1 MNTKQ
6 LRQKILDLAIR
17 GQLVP
22 QDNNDEP
29 ASILL
34 EKIRAEKQT
43 LIEQKKIKKDKKSSY
58 ITCDLSPYQKYTEHF
73 ADGSSKNITDEIPF
87 EIPENWAWCRL
98 EEITK
103 TIQYGVSKSAKSEGL
118 YRLLRITDI
127 QYNKV
132 IWENV
137 PFTDIKEKDAEN
149 FILENGDFLFARTGA
164 TVGKSYLVEDLVEK
178 SVFASYLIRISLLPN
193 NNINYIKYFFNSEF
207 YWQQIS
213 ERSIGIGQPNVNGTS
228 LKELFLPFPPLS
240 EQRRIVEKIEELLAL
255 VDDLETNKTDLQS
268 YIKQAKSKVLEM
280 AVRGEL
286 VSQNPE
292 DEPASVLLERIKKEQ
307 KSSKSKGKN
316 TEHNTHYEEELPFDI
331 PENWVW
337 CRLGEVCDFERGITF
352 PSSAKQFQYFENS
365 IPCIRTTNVQEE
377 LELDDIWFIDKSYT
391 KNNENKLLKINDII
405 MSSANSRELVGKTC
419 LVKKIDTKF
428 TFGGFVLVIRNKF
441 DYNKYIFYLLR
452 YIFLKGYFR
461 KISTQTTNIANINIA
476 LLEEI
481 IIPLPPLVEQHR
493 IVEKIEHIFAVLE
506 ELEENIL

>member
-22 QDNNDEP
+22 QDSNDEP
-29 ASILL
+29 ASVLL

-73 ADGSSKNITDEIPF
+73 ADGSSKDITDEIPF
-87 EIPENWAWCRL
+87 DIPENWAWCRL
-98 EEITK
+98 GTLLINRDGERKPLSSSVRSKQNEKKYDYYGATGVIDKVDSYIFSEKLLLVGEDGANLLSKIKPNAFFAEGKYWVNNHAHILDATDKSLLDYVIVVINSISLDNYITGSAQPKLSQERLNKILLPLPPLSEQRRIVEKIEELLALVDDLETNKTDLQSYIKQAKSKVLEMAVRGELVLQNPEDEPASVLLEHIKKEQKSSKSKGKNTAHNTHYEEELPFNIPENWVWCRLGEITK
-103 TIQYGVSKSAKSEGL
+103 IIQYGVSKSAKSEGL

-193 NNINYIKYFFNSEF
+193 NNINYIKFFFNSEF

-213 ERSIGIGQPNVNGTS
+213 EKSIGIGQPNVNGTS
-228 LKELFLPFPPLS
+228 LKKLFL
-240 EQRRIVEKIEELLAL
+240 
-255 VDDLETNKTDLQS
+255 
-268 YIKQAKSKVLEM
+268 
-280 AVRGEL
+280 
-286 VSQNPE
+286 
-292 DEPASVLLERIKKEQ
+292 
-307 KSSKSKGKN
+307 
-316 TEHNTHYEEELPFDI
+316 
-331 PENWVW
+331 
-337 CRLGEVCDFERGITF
+337 
-352 PSSAKQFQYFENS
+352 
-365 IPCIRTTNVQEE
+365 
-377 LELDDIWFIDKSYT
+377 
-391 KNNENKLLKINDII
+391 
-405 MSSANSRELVGKTC
+405 
-419 LVKKIDTKF
+419 
-428 TFGGFVLVIRNKF
+428 
-441 DYNKYIFYLLR
+441 
-452 YIFLKGYFR
+452 
-461 KISTQTTNIANINIA
+461 
-476 LLEEI
+476 
-481 IIPLPPLVEQHR
+481 PLPPLAEQHR

>member
-22 QDNNDEP
+22 QDSSDEP
-29 ASILL
+29 ASVLL

-43 LIEQKKIKKDKKSSY
+43 LIEQKKKDKKSSY

-73 ADGSSKNITDEIPF
+73 ADGSSKDITDEIPF

-98 EEITK
+98 EEIGVSELGKTLNSNKDTGELTPYLCSINIHWTCINLEEVKKARFTKEEQRKYILLKNDLLVCEGGDIGRCFIWDLPIPMYYQNALHRIRFYNEINPFFFKFAIEYYKNIHILDKYSKGVTIKHLTK
-103 TIQYGVSKSAKSEGL
+103 TALHSICFPLPPLSEQRRIVEKIEELLALVNDLETNKTDLQSYIKQAKSKVLEMAIRGELVPQNPEDEPASVLLERIKKEQKSSKSKGKTTAHNTHYEEELPFNIPENWVWCRLGEITKIIQYGVSKSAKSEGL

-213 ERSIGIGQPNVNGTS
+213 EKSIGIGQPNVNGTS
-228 LKELFLPFPPLS
+228 LKKLFL
-240 EQRRIVEKIEELLAL
+240 
-255 VDDLETNKTDLQS
+255 
-268 YIKQAKSKVLEM
+268 
-280 AVRGEL
+280 
-286 VSQNPE
+286 
-292 DEPASVLLERIKKEQ
+292 
-307 KSSKSKGKN
+307 
-316 TEHNTHYEEELPFDI
+316 
-331 PENWVW
+331 
-337 CRLGEVCDFERGITF
+337 
-352 PSSAKQFQYFENS
+352 
-365 IPCIRTTNVQEE
+365 
-377 LELDDIWFIDKSYT
+377 
-391 KNNENKLLKINDII
+391 
-405 MSSANSRELVGKTC
+405 
-419 LVKKIDTKF
+419 
-428 TFGGFVLVIRNKF
+428 
-441 DYNKYIFYLLR
+441 
-452 YIFLKGYFR
+452 
-461 KISTQTTNIANINIA
+461 
-476 LLEEI
+476 
-481 IIPLPPLVEQHR
+481 PLPPLAEQHR

>member
-22 QDNNDEP
+22 QDSNDEP
-29 ASILL
+29 ASVLL

-58 ITCDLSPYQKYTEHF
+58 ITCDLSPYRKYTEHF
-73 ADGSSKNITDEIPF
+73 ADGSSKDITDEIPF
-87 EIPENWAWCRL
+87 EIPENWVWCRL
-98 EEITK
+98 GEIGVSELGKTLNSNKDTGELTPYLCSINIHWTCINLEEVKKTRSTKEEQRKYILLKNDLLVCEGGDIGRCFVWNFPIPMYYQNALHRIRFYNEINPFFFKFAIEYYKNIHILDKYSKGVTIKHLTK
-103 TIQYGVSKSAKSEGL
+103 TAL
-118 YRLLRITDI
+118 H
-127 QYNKV
+127 
-132 IWENV
+132 
-137 PFTDIKEKDAEN
+137 
-149 FILENGDFLFARTGA
+149 
-164 TVGKSYLVEDLVEK
+164 
-178 SVFASYLIRISLLPN
+178 
-193 NNINYIKYFFNSEF
+193 
-207 YWQQIS
+207 
-213 ERSIGIGQPNVNGTS
+213 SICFP
-228 LKELFLPFPPLS
+228 LPPLS
-240 EQRRIVEKIEELLAL
+240 EQRRIVGKIEELLAL
-255 VDDLETNKTDLQS
+255 VDDLEANKTDLQS

-286 VSQNPE
+286 VPQNPD

-307 KSSKSKGKN
+307 KSSKSKGKT

-391 KNNENKLLKINDII
+391 KNNEKKLLKINDII
-405 MSSANSRELVGKTC
+405 MSSANSKELVGKTC

-452 YIFLKGYFR
+452 NIFFKGYFR
-461 KISTQTTNIANINIA
+461 RISTQTTNIANINIA

-481 IIPLPPLVEQHR
+481 IIPLPPLAEQHR

>member
-22 QDNNDEP
+22 QDSNDEP
-29 ASILL
+29 ASVLL

-73 ADGSSKNITDEIPF
+73 ADGTSKDITDEILF
-87 EIPENWAWCRL
+87 EIPENWAWCRGH
-98 EEITK
+98 EILNPMESQKPLGEKFGYLDIASIDNKNNKISEVKFIATSDAPSRASRK
-103 TIQYGVSKSAKSEGL
+103 VKFGDTLFSMVRPYLRNIAFVEKEYSKCIASTGFYICSPNETLYSKFLFYLMLSEYVVEGL
-118 YRLLRITDI
+118 NKYMKGDNSPSINNENIT
-127 QYNKV
+127 
-132 IWENV
+132 
-137 PFTDIKEKDAEN
+137 N
-149 FILENGDFLFARTGA
+149 FLYPL
-164 TVGKSYLVEDLVEK
+164 
-178 SVFASYLIRISLLPN
+178 
-193 NNINYIKYFFNSEF
+193 
-207 YWQQIS
+207 
-213 ERSIGIGQPNVNGTS
+213 
-228 LKELFLPFPPLS
+228 PPLA
-240 EQRRIVEKIEELLAL
+240 EQKRIVEKIEELLVL

-286 VSQNPE
+286 VPQNPD
-292 DEPASVLLERIKKEQ
+292 DEPASALLERIKKEQ

-316 TEHNTHYEEELPFDI
+316 TAHNTHYEEELPFDI
-331 PENWVW
+331 PENWAW

-452 YIFLKGYFR
+452 NIFFKGYFR

-481 IIPLPPLVEQHR
+481 IIPLPPLAEQHR
-493 IVEKIEHIFAVLE
+493 IVQKIEHIFAVLE

>member
-22 QDNNDEP
+22 QDSNDEP
-29 ASILL
+29 ASVLL

-73 ADGSSKNITDEIPF
+73 ADGTSKDITDEILF
-87 EIPENWAWCRL
+87 DIPENWAWCRL
-98 EEITK
+98 GEITK
-103 TIQYGVSKSAKSEGL
+103 IIQYGVSKSAKSEGL

-213 ERSIGIGQPNVNGTS
+213 EKSIGIGQPNVNGTS
-228 LKELFLPFPPLS
+228 LKELFLPLPPLA
-240 EQRRIVEKIEELLAL
+240 EQKRIVEKIEELLAL

-286 VSQNPE
+286 VSQNPN

-307 KSSKSKGKN
+307 KSSKSKGKT
-316 TEHNTHYEEELPFDI
+316 TEHNTHYEEESSMINKKVPNGWEICFLRDI
-331 PENWVW
+331 SSNISSKPYQI
-337 CRLGEVCDFERGITF
+337 LQSEVKIRSEI
-352 PSSAKQFQYFENS
+352 PVVSQSSNYIEGYSDQK
-365 IPCIRTTNVQEE
+365 
-377 LELDDIWFIDKSYT
+377 
-391 KNNENKLLKINDII
+391 NKLFVVDNFVII
-405 MSSANSRELVGKTC
+405 
-419 LVKKIDTKF
+419 
-428 TFGGFVLVIRNKF
+428 FGDHTRNI
-441 DYNKYIFYLLR
+441 KYIDFDFIVGADGVKIIKPYKYVTKYIYYLLVNVSEKIENR
-452 YIFLKGYFR
+452 GYSRHFQFLEKY
-461 KISTQTTNIANINIA
+461 
-476 LLEEI
+476 
-481 IIPLPPLVEQHR
+481 PLNFPPLAEQHR
-493 IVEKIEHIFAVLE
+493 IVEKIEHIFAVLD